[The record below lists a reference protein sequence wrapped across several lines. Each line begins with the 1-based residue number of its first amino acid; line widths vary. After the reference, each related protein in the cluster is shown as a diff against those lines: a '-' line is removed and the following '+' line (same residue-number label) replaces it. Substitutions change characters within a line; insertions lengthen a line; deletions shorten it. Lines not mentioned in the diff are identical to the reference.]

1 MRYGATISALLHV
14 LVVVVVFV
22 GFPELFD
29 RKPPEMPIAVEV
41 VTLDETPQQ
50 KEPQRKPEPP
60 KPDPKPE
67 PPKPAKREPPP
78 APPPT
83 PTPPQEALKIP
94 SPEPMPVE
102 KPKPVPKPEAKPTP
116 PPEPVPVPE
125 AKPKPPPKPKEP
137 EKKVAAVEPQEPAPK
152 PKRKPA
158 PPPDE
163 FQSLLKNLA
172 KQKREADK
180 TPEKPAAKPV
190 QQAAQPQ
197 RSALQTRMAAA
208 SLAQSL
214 MRQVSPCW
222 SVPAGARDAAD
233 MNVAV
238 RIRLNP
244 DGTLG
249 APPKIEDS
257 ARMGRDASFRVL
269 AESAVRALQ
278 HPKCT
283 PLKLP
288 YDQYDMWREITFVFD
303 PREALGQ

>member
-1 MRYGATISALLHV
+1 MRYGASISALLHV

-94 SPEPMPVE
+94 APEPMPVE

>member
-1 MRYGATISALLHV
+1 MRYGVSISALLHV
-14 LVVVVVFV
+14 VVVVLVFV

-94 SPEPMPVE
+94 APEPMPVE